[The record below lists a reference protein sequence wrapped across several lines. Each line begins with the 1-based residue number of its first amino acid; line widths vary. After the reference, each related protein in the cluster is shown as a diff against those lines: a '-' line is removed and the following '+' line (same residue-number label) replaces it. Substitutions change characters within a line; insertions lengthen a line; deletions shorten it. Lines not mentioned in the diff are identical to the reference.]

1 MLRRCLVLVVG
12 VWFLSGASL
21 FGQVNTG
28 GVAPKPVAPQRLA
41 ALLKGR
47 SEERRAEALA
57 TLDAAAIQ
65 QAVVA
70 DALKESVD
78 RDLRTKHVSLL
89 TAQSL
94 RCLAQSSRDEDI
106 QFVVKLTETPDV
118 NLAFAAAASLA
129 ERKDPKLLPS
139 IVSLAKRKEFAQSFG
154 FRRCL
159 VDAVAQ
165 VPDKAAVAFLVETS
179 SKFDGQ
185 LRFETA
191 QHLARLTGQNFGGHS
206 DQWTAW
212 WKDQSDT
219 FQLAA
224 KSAPA
229 TTLLPG
235 REVARIPW
243 PEPLPEFF
251 GVPVYA
257 KRVVFVIDRSRSM
270 ASSVDGVTRLKEAV
284 DQLEKAVE
292 KLDRYAFF
300 NVFAYNSDV
309 LPFMT
314 QLVQAED
321 DNKRAARNFAY
332 RLTPDKKTACYDA
345 LSAGLMADANLEAM
359 YFLSDGE
366 PTTGR
371 LVDMPTIVNSITAQ
385 NAFQR
390 TSIYTLGID
399 ARGAHEEFLKDLA
412 RRNYG
417 QFVMVR

>member
-1 MLRRCLVLVVG
+1 GTGLR
-12 VWFLSGASL
+12 SGR
-21 FGQVNTG
+21 G
-28 GVAPKPVAPQRLA
+28 RL
-41 ALLKGR
+41 LLHR
-47 SEERRAEALA
+47 HP
-57 TLDAAAIQ
+57 AAI
-65 QAVVA
+65 
-70 DALKESVD
+70 
-78 RDLRTKHVSLL
+78 
-89 TAQSL
+89 
-94 RCLAQSSRDEDI
+94 SSRSGGI
-106 QFVVKLTETPDV
+106 GLWARLKLTETPDV

-139 IVSLAKRKEFAQSFG
+139 IVSLAKRKEFTQSFG

-165 VPDKAAVAFLVETS
+165 VPDKAAVEFLIETS

-185 LRFETA
+185 LRFETV
-191 QHLARLTGQNFGGHS
+191 QHLARLTGQTFGGHA
-206 DQWTAW
+206 DQWASW
-212 WKDQSDT
+212 WKDQSGN
-219 FQLAA
+219 FQFAA
-224 KSAPA
+224 ARA
-229 TTLLPG
+229 TTAIVPES
-235 REVARIPW
+235 RASARIPW

-270 ASSVDGVTRLKEAV
+270 ASSVDGVTRLEEAV
-284 DQLEKAVE
+284 KQLEKAVDA
-292 KLDRYAFF
+292 LDRYAFF
-300 NVFAYNSDV
+300 NDFAYNSDV

-321 DNKRAARNFAY
+321 SNKRASRNFAL
-332 RLTPDKKTACYDA
+332 RLTPEKKTACYDA
-345 LSAGLMADANLEAM
+345 LCAGLMADANLEAM

-371 LVDMPTIVNSITAQ
+371 IVDMPTIVNSITAQ
-385 NAFQR
+385 NALQR

-399 ARGAHEEFLKDLA
+399 ARGAHEEFLRDLA

>member
-1 MLRRCLVLVVG
+1 MLRRCLVLLVG
-12 VWFLSGASL
+12 VWLVASEPL
-21 FGQVNTG
+21 FGQVNSG
-28 GVAPKPVAPQRLA
+28 RAALKPVAPQRLA
-41 ALLKGR
+41 GLLKGR
-47 SEERRAEALA
+47 SEDRRAEALA
-57 TLDAAAIQ
+57 MVDAAAIQ
-65 QAVVA
+65 QPSVA

-129 ERKDPKLLPS
+129 ERKAPELLPT
-139 IVSLAKRKEFAQSFG
+139 IVSLSKRKEFAQSYG

-165 VPDKAAVAFLVETS
+165 VPDRGAVEFLIEMS
-179 SKFDGQ
+179 GKFDGQ

-206 DQWTAW
+206 DQWASW
-212 WKDQSDT
+212 WKDQTES
-219 FQLAA
+219 FQIA
-224 KSAPA
+224 SARPA
-229 TTLLPG
+229 TANALDS
-235 REVARIPW
+235 RAAAQIPW

-270 ASSVDGVTRLKEAV
+270 ASSVDGVTRLKEAT

-314 QLVQAED
+314 QLVQAEES
-321 DNKRAARNFAY
+321 NRRASRNFAL
-332 RLTPDKKTACYDA
+332 RLTPEKKTACYDA
-345 LSAGLMADANLEAM
+345 LYAGLKADANLEAM

-371 LVDMPTIVNSITAQ
+371 IVDMPTIVNSITAE

-412 RRNYG
+412 RRNFG